1 MRMLAELKV
10 YASLWNKYRPVI
22 LQLMSASEKGPQE
35 YKLFPHEFKSLS
47 PREKSG
53 YSFTLEVSNGR
64 ANNNIKDSIVA
75 QDLLQMLQQSPRA
88 TALMNENAYA
98 LSMDR
103 HFVLRVSKL
112 QPKVEA
118 EPAPAV

>member
-1 MRMLAELKV
+1 MLAELKI

-22 LQLMSASEKGPQE
+22 LQLMSSAEKGPQQ
-35 YKLFPHEFKSLS
+35 YKLFPHEFKALS

-53 YSFTLEVSNGR
+53 YTFSMEVSNGK
-64 ANNNIKDSIVA
+64 AITSIKDSTVA

-88 TALMNENAYA
+88 MTLMGENSYS

-103 HFVLRVSKL
+103 NFVLHVNRL
-112 QPKVEA
+112 N
-118 EPAPAV
+118 